1 LHRLSFFKKREGFL
15 ILFWAILLL
24 RPSLFLW
31 AQEGNVRILD
41 ENLQMDLANHFFNT
55 GDYYR
60 AITEYKRFLFF
71 FPHSLKTEEVYFQ
84 MAKSYLK
91 GKKWEEALLTLD
103 RWQKQFPHS
112 SRQGEAYLLKGLS
125 YLGKKEYTQA
135 HYFFQQAS
143 LASPGTPIAD
153 EAHYQAGRA
162 YIEEEKYKEA
172 ALAFRKIDR
181 ASPLFGRGEYLAQG
195 LEKIDEVPQKS
206 PGAAGVLAAI
216 LPGAG
221 HWYCER
227 YRDATIAFLLN
238 AAFIWGMVEAFQ
250 HENYAVGAI
259 LTFFELG
266 WYSGNIYSA
275 ISSAHKYNKQK
286 KKEYLQDLEKGSY
299 WRGGVYRDGR
309 ISFLVLGFSF

>member
-1 LHRLSFFKKREGFL
+1 
-15 ILFWAILLL
+15 
-24 RPSLFLW
+24 LFLG
-31 AQEGNVRILD
+31 AQEGEVRILD
-41 ENLQMDLANHFFNT
+41 EKLQMDLADHFFNE

-71 FPHSLKTEEVYFQ
+71 FPRSLKTEEVYFQ
-84 MAKSYLK
+84 MAKAYLK
-91 GKKWEEALLTLD
+91 GKKWEDALLTLD
-103 RWQKQFPHS
+103 RLQKQFPHS
-112 SRQGEAYLLKGLS
+112 PRRGEVYLLQGLS

-143 LASPGTPIAD
+143 LAAPGTPIAD
-153 EAHYQAGRA
+153 EAHYQSGRT

-172 ALAFRKIDR
+172 ALAFRKIDW
-181 ASPLFGRGEYLAQG
+181 ASPLFARGEYWAQG
-195 LEKIDEVPQKS
+195 LEKINEVPQKS
-206 PGAAGVLAAI
+206 PMVAGVLAAI

-221 HWYCER
+221 HLYCAR
-227 YRDATIAFLLN
+227 YRDATMAFLLN
-238 AAFIWGMVEAFQ
+238 AAFIWGMVAAFQ

-299 WRGGVYRDGR
+299 LLGGVYKDGR